1 MDEPSIG
8 GIELNRAVDI
18 IIMASDRKLE
28 EIVFP
33 TKMWML
39 RALNNFYPPAANVF
53 VSRYGK
59 L

>member
-33 TKMWML
+33 TKIWAL
-39 RALNNFYPPAANVF
+39 RAAHNFYPPLANAF
-53 VSRYGK
+53 VTRYGK